1 MAEFE
6 LAGKR
11 VCVHA
16 AASSAAPV
24 VYMPVVASDG
34 GEVLHCCEELGCPDF
49 TLVAIGGL
57 DWNRELSPW
66 ECDAITRDSEPFGGG
81 AEAFLGELTESIMP
95 RVEAEL
101 GLRPV
106 WRGLAGYSLAG
117 LFALW
122 AATRCDLFS
131 HVASVSGSLWFPG
144 FTEYICEHPL
154 SGELRAVYL
163 SLGKKE
169 HKTPNR
175 MMRSVK
181 DATGEVER
189 ILRERGLAC
198 IFELNPGNH
207 FSEPDLRCARGILWL
222 LTATPP
228 ACEDTC
234 G

>member
-1 MAEFE
+1 MAVFE
-6 LAGKR
+6 IGGKR
-11 VCVHA
+11 VCA
-16 AASSAAPV
+16 FEAASPAAPV
-24 VYMPVVASDG
+24 VYMPVVEGDG
-34 GEVLHCCEELGCPDF
+34 DEVLRRCEGLGCPDV

-81 AEAFLGELTESIMP
+81 AEAFLREVTESIVP
-95 RVEAEL
+95 LVEEEL
-101 GLRPV
+101 GPQPV

-122 AATRCDLFS
+122 AATRCDAFS

-144 FTEYICEHPL
+144 FTAYLRECPL
-154 SGELRAVYL
+154 SDELRAVYL

-175 MMRSVK
+175 MMRAVL
-181 DATGEVER
+181 DATSEAER
-189 ILRERGLAC
+189 LLHERNVAC

-207 FSEPDLRCARGILWL
+207 FSEPDLRCARGINWL
-222 LTATPP
+222 LTAHP
-228 ACEDTC
+228 AS
-234 G
+234 